1 MSNPILF
8 REFPAENA
16 PIPLRLIPEKEEEG
30 KLDLDAI
37 RQTLFQGKWLIL
49 LMMLLGIAAAGLYFI
64 AKKPVYEAN
73 MLIHVEEETLKE
85 PKSTFGEMGTMFT
98 LKTTSYA
105 EIELVRSR
113 LVLSRALD
121 RVDQYVLA
129 VPRYFPL
136 VGYWL
141 SHKQPDLLPSGLLG
155 YAWGGEQIKVAAFQV
170 PEALQNEDFLITSQ
184 GNGAYALAGMKGAVQ
199 ASGKVNVPLRIDT
212 AEGPLELVIANLQG
226 APGTRYTLN
235 RRSRLAMIEDVLK
248 HLQAKE
254 LGKQSAVIRVALSGT
269 DPVWV
274 NTVLSRIGEE
284 YIEQNAARKTQE
296 ANKALAFLNKQ
307 LPELK
312 QQLEESESKYNQ
324 FRKANG
330 TINMGEESKLSL
342 QQLVTAKNR
351 KTDLEQKRNELLI
364 RFTPNHP
371 LLVGLDTQLREVN
384 AEIRSL
390 NAGIKA
396 LPTLEQEVLKLS
408 RDVTVN
414 TELYM
419 SLLNTAR
426 QLRLVTV
433 SATSNVRLVDM
444 PMMPEVP
451 ISLDAKKVLA
461 LGLLAGLVAGVGAAF
476 ARRSTRH
483 GVEDP
488 LQIEEMVNLPV
499 FASIPY
505 SSMQNKLR
513 TRRLGQ
519 AQQLPLL
526 ARDATHD
533 PAMESLRKFRTV
545 LQYTML
551 QARNNVALILS
562 PTAGNGKS
570 FISAN
575 LAVLLGLANKRVLL
589 IDADLR
595 NGDLHCYFHL
605 PQEGGLT
612 EALSGGANVEA
623 LIHREAAPNV
633 DLITSGTLP
642 RESELLLRPALQS
655 LLHGLAE
662 RYDMVLI
669 NGAPLLEVSD
679 SLALGSH
686 AGSIYVVAK
695 ADVSTVREI
704 GETVR
709 MLRQAGLS
717 ARGCVLNGTRTPA
730 NRYAYHYK
738 YNYTRQWGV
747 KYLAGKGSRYD
758 AALGARGRQA

>member
-8 REFPAENA
+8 REFPAENG
-16 PIPLRLIPEKEEEG
+16 PIPLRLIASKDEES
-30 KLDLDAI
+30 KLDLDDI
-37 RQTLFQGKWLIL
+37 MQTLFQGKWLIIL
-49 LMMLLGIAAAGLYFI
+49 VMLLGIVGAGLYI
-64 AKKPVYEAN
+64 AAKKPVYEAN

-85 PKSTFGEMGTMFT
+85 PKSTFGEMGSMFT
-98 LKTTSYA
+98 LKTSSYA

-121 RVDQYVLA
+121 RVDQYVMA
-129 VPRYFPL
+129 TPQYFPL

-141 SHKQPDLLPSGLLG
+141 SQKQKNVLPSGFLG
-155 YAWGGEQIKVAAFQV
+155 FAWGSEQIKIGTFNV
-170 PEALQNEDFLITSQ
+170 PESLQNQDFVVTNE
-184 GNGAYALAGMKGAVQ
+184 GNGTYTFSGLKGAVKGH
-199 ASGKVNVPLRIDT
+199 GKTNVPLRIDT
-212 AEGPLELVIANLQG
+212 AQGTLELMVVNVQG
-226 APGTRYTLN
+226 APGTRFTVN
-235 RRSRLAMIEDVLK
+235 RRSRLAMIEEVLK

-254 LGKQSAVIRVALSGT
+254 LGKQSAVIRVALNGT

-274 NTVLSRIGEE
+274 NSVLSRIGEE

-296 ANKALAFLNKQ
+296 ANKALTFLNKQ

-312 QQLEESESKYNQ
+312 QQLEESENKYNQ

-330 TINMGEESKLSL
+330 TINIGEESKLNL
-342 QQLVTAKNR
+342 QQLLTAKNR
-351 KTDLEQKRNELLI
+351 KIDLEQKRNELLI

-371 LLVGLDTQLREVN
+371 FLIGLDTQLREVST
-384 AEIRSL
+384 EIRNL
-390 NAGIKA
+390 NATIKT
-396 LPTLEQEVLKLS
+396 LPLLEQEVLKLS

-444 PMMPEVP
+444 PMMPELPV
-451 ISLDAKKVLA
+451 SLSSKTVLA
-461 LGLLAGLVAGVGAAF
+461 LGLLAGLVAGIAAAF
-476 ARRSTRH
+476 ARRSTKR

-488 LQIEEMVNLPV
+488 LEIEEMVNLPV
-499 FASIPY
+499 YASIPY
-505 SSMQNKLR
+505 SNMQHKLL
-513 TRRLGQ
+513 TRRLGKAKQ
-519 AQQLPLL
+519 VPLL
-526 ARDATHD
+526 AREATHD

-545 LQYTML
+545 LQYTIL
-551 QARNNVALILS
+551 QARNNIALILS

-575 LAVLLGLANKRVLL
+575 LAVLLGLANKRVLI

-595 NGDLHCYFHL
+595 NGDLHCYFHVQ
-605 PQEGGLT
+605 QEGGLT
-612 EALSGGANVEA
+612 EALSDAEDVEV
-623 LIHREAAPNV
+623 LIHREVATNV
-633 DLITSGTLP
+633 DLITSGALP
-642 RESELLLRPALQS
+642 RESELLLRPTLQS
-655 LLHGLAE
+655 LLHSLSG
-662 RYDMVLI
+662 RYDMVLL

-679 SLALGSH
+679 SLALGTH

-709 MLRQAGLS
+709 MLRQAGL
-717 ARGCVLNGTRTPA
+717 AAKGCVLNGTKAPE

-738 YNYTRQWGV
+738 YNYTKRWGV
-747 KYLAGKGSRYD
+747 QYLASKGSRYD
-758 AALGARGRQA
+758 AALTAKSR